1 MPVLPTNL
9 NTNEVKDRAGVEVEF
24 LRFSSEGRVTIFAA
38 SGEVPSLPHRLKVSH
53 VENGT
58 GFAAVRRSLARV
70 DKSFVGKSGK
80 VAVCSSYKIDVVPIG
95 ELDNLDIV
103 KDVSAE
109 LDSFCATDGTTT
121 TVKFDGSGTGSSAL
135 INGTQ

>member
-24 LRFSSEGRVTIFAA
+24 LRFSAEGRVTEFAVN
-38 SGEVPSLPHRLKVSH
+38 GEVPSLPHRLKVSH

-58 GFAAVRRSLARV
+58 GFAVVRRSLARV
-70 DKSFVGKSGK
+70 DKAFVGKSGK
-80 VAVCSSYKIDVVPIG
+80 VSTCSCYKVVVVPMG

-109 LDSFCATDGTTT
+109 LDSFCASDGTSTT
-121 TVKFDGSGTGSSAL
+121 IKFDGSGTGSSAL